1 MDDEQI
7 LKSTQEQAVASWV
20 NQLNQ
25 IRLDDLM
32 EKLTAQDCNLE
43 DAWAELQEL
52 KYFISAPE
60 HILGS
65 LQTKHGEVAEHVQV
79 NFSNARNLI
88 NGLKADLTFDNVPRT
103 APEDYLSG
111 GNPVQSKFLNG
122 AERTFDAIQKHL
134 QDYPDFLKSG
144 GYNSGNGYYDIPR
157 DQYDQITECLR
168 KPASQLSRSEWRLAE
183 KVRAW

>member
-7 LKSTQEQAVASWV
+7 LKSTQEQTVASWV

-65 LQTKHGEVAEHVQV
+65 LQTKHGEIAEHVQV
-79 NFSNARNLI
+79 NFQQCA
-88 NGLKADLTFDNVPRT
+88 
-103 APEDYLSG
+103 
-111 GNPVQSKFLNG
+111 
-122 AERTFDAIQKHL
+122 
-134 QDYPDFLKSG
+134 
-144 GYNSGNGYYDIPR
+144 
-157 DQYDQITECLR
+157 
-168 KPASQLSRSEWRLAE
+168 
-183 KVRAW
+183 